1 MENLLTQKHL
11 DRKIFFYL
19 LIITF
24 TIFIFT
30 SSAHRFASDD
40 FLAYDQ
46 AERIFSQTPIENFV
60 VGETKPGL
68 QGFGFTKI
76 SYPPCQNAILCSAAP
91 IGYSSSFIPFIA
103 IENSFNLIPN
113 YEFTESDFDDPH
125 YVFWRNSLSNEET
138 FSFLIYGPL
147 FSALSVSVLFL
158 LTRLF
163 GFDTKIGVSVSLL
176 YAFSTIV
183 FAYSSTGLNVVP
195 GTFVILLA
203 FYFYKKFDLQNKT
216 TDIIFCGTAMG
227 FSLLLRNDFLIFSV
241 FLSVFLLY
249 VILKRNQKL
258 KNLLALFIP
267 ILICIIIIA
276 QTNLIEF
283 GSPFLSEYTTEHG
296 IDIISSNFPIYEGI
310 FGLLFSPGAG
320 MFIFSPILFL
330 IFISLFDFYKIDKQS
345 TILILSFMVT
355 IIFFYGS
362 LSTWHGFVSWG
373 DRYLLQITP
382 FLLLTLSASLLKREK
397 KSFYILIFSLASIGF
412 FFNLMWQIQ
421 DVSWFVWG
429 PFGGNTGLFSLG
441 IAGMHHLNLNPLV
454 FWTFEHSQLTQSIML
469 FFNNLQPDLYLFKIL
484 GVLPSAIILIAVLTF
499 MGIKLKSLIKT
510 TI

>member
-1 MENLLTQKHL
+1 
-11 DRKIFFYL
+11 
-19 LIITF
+19 
-24 TIFIFT
+24 
-30 SSAHRFASDD
+30 
-40 FLAYDQ
+40 
-46 AERIFSQTPIENFV
+46 
-60 VGETKPGL
+60 
-68 QGFGFTKI
+68 
-76 SYPPCQNAILCSAAP
+76 
-91 IGYSSSFIPFIA
+91 
-103 IENSFNLIPN
+103 
-113 YEFTESDFDDPH
+113 
-125 YVFWRNSLSNEET
+125 
-138 FSFLIYGPL
+138 
-147 FSALSVSVLFL
+147 
-158 LTRLF
+158 
-163 GFDTKIGVSVSLL
+163 
-176 YAFSTIV
+176 
-183 FAYSSTGLNVVP
+183 
-195 GTFVILLA
+195 
-203 FYFYKKFDLQNKT
+203 
-216 TDIIFCGTAMG
+216 
-227 FSLLLRNDFLIFSV
+227 
-241 FLSVFLLY
+241 
-249 VILKRNQKL
+249 
-258 KNLLALFIP
+258 
-267 ILICIIIIA
+267 LICIIIIA